1 MFQREEIMKNVW
13 KMSKSVKWFNSDRQ
27 QNGAD
32 PSFRQVIVPIRG
44 PEYTNNIGYSLLQW
58 ATKSCKDQMAD
69 TLWL

>member
-1 MFQREEIMKNVW
+1 
-13 KMSKSVKWFNSDRQ
+13 MSKSVKWFNSDRQ

-32 PSFRQVIVPIRG
+32 LSFRQVIVPIRG

-69 TLWL
+69 TL